1 MGIKVYEIDT
11 VPALARAADML
22 ANETDNTTDTQDHF
36 RHRGV
41 PAKIIKEKGYGWG
54 GQIILE
60 EVVGTAPCRRDLETV
75 SSE

>member
-1 MGIKVYEIDT
+1 MDA

-22 ANETDNTTDTQDHF
+22 ANETDDTTDTQDCS
-36 RHRGV
+36 RHGGV
-41 PAKIIKEKGYGWG
+41 PGKILKEKGYGWG

-60 EVVGTAPCRRDLETV
+60 EVVETAPCRRDLETV